1 VAIVQK
7 GSTMDARKIEKLFEL
22 IGELVRS
29 PGPWKDKAEE
39 IKIEAS
45 EDDLTNLNEL
55 ISWFQEEET

>member
-1 VAIVQK
+1 
-7 GSTMDARKIEKLFEL
+7 MDARKIEKLFEL